1 MVMGKL
7 KVQTI
12 ICIML
17 TKLVNK
23 KWNDRDE
30 HLNIVLYAYCMTYK
44 VTMGHTPFQLVYGL
58 RPYMPT

>member
-1 MVMGKL
+1 
-7 KVQTI
+7 
-12 ICIML
+12 ML

-44 VTMGHTPFQLVYGL
+44 VTMGHTPF
-58 RPYMPT
+58 